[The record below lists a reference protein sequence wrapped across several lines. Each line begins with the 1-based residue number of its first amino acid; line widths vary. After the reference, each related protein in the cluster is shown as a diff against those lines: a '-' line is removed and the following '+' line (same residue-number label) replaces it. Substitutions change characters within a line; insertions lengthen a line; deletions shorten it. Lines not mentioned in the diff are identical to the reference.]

1 MRSLLCCPV
10 EKWREKPKPIFTS
23 CLLLPFVA
31 IWRLIVFIFYLLG
44 RFVAV
49 SLGLILILV
58 GVVVSLTGIGAIV
71 GIPMVLFGMVL
82 IARGFF

>member
-1 MRSLLCCPV
+1 MPGF
-10 EKWREKPKPIFTS
+10 IS

-31 IWRLIVFIFYLLG
+31 IWRLIVFILFFLG

>member
-1 MRSLLCCPV
+1 MPS
-10 EKWREKPKPIFTS
+10 FTS

-31 IWRLIVFIFYLLG
+31 IWRLIVFIFEFMG

-71 GIPMVLFGMVL
+71 GIPMILFGMVL

>member
-1 MRSLLCCPV
+1 V
-10 EKWREKPKPIFTS
+10 
-23 CLLLPFVA
+23 PFVA